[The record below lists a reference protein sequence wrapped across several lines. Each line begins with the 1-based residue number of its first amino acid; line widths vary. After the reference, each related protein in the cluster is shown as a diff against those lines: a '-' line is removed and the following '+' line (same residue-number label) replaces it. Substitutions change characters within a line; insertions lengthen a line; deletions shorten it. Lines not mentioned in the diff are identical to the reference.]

1 MDLKRKLPDNSRVIA
16 VYNRGELDGIM
27 LGVYW
32 DDMMASWVGILGY
45 DSKKKKKV
53 LLVDS
58 NVLKAENIELI
69 VEE

>member
-16 VYNRGELDGIM
+16 VYNRGELGGIM
-27 LGVYW
+27 LGVYG
-32 DDMMASWVGILGY
+32 DDMKITWVGELGY

-53 LLVDS
+53 LLVDN